1 MISDLHHKKQ
11 QDIKK
16 LHKRLRGDTG
26 RAIAD
31 FNMIEDGDK
40 VMVCI
45 SGGKDSLTMLD
56 ILMDLQRRAP
66 IDFELVAVNLDQK
79 QPGFPAQVLP
89 DYFKKLL
96 KVAPLAKLTLFAVLF
111 QSSTYPYATSYPSI
125 SNIYSKYIL

>member
-45 SGGKDSLTMLD
+45 SG
-56 ILMDLQRRAP
+56 
-66 IDFELVAVNLDQK
+66 
-79 QPGFPAQVLP
+79 
-89 DYFKKLL
+89 
-96 KVAPLAKLTLFAVLF
+96 
-111 QSSTYPYATSYPSI
+111 
-125 SNIYSKYIL
+125 

>member
-56 ILMDLQRRAP
+56 ILMDLKDERQP
-66 IDFELVAVNLDQK
+66 ILNW
-79 QPGFPAQVLP
+79 
-89 DYFKKLL
+89 LL
-96 KVAPLAKLTLFAVLF
+96 
-111 QSSTYPYATSYPSI
+111 SI
-125 SNIYSKYIL
+125 